1 MVNFEGGKGR
11 VLISLKRT
19 FSPTCEKRSQ
29 VRNSILE
36 MIMPELT
43 QDGSRRMGLKNG
55 RKGEEKAERGRGD
68 VLVREDKKRFQ
79 REGDN

>member
-1 MVNFEGGKGR
+1 
-11 VLISLKRT
+11 
-19 FSPTCEKRSQ
+19 
-29 VRNSILE
+29 
-36 MIMPELT
+36 MPELT